1 MMSAVPDDL
10 LPVVETFVSLQGE
23 STHAGRLC
31 FFIRFAGC
39 NLRCAYCDTVY
50 AHDDSGATLRAP
62 VELVRM
68 AHASGVRLVEL
79 TGGEPMLQTALPAL
93 ARRLLDAGFELLLE
107 TNGSRPLVALPPG
120 VKKIVDVKLPSSGM
134 AAYNDPGNYPLL
146 GPGDELKFVTGSR
159 ADFDWALDW
168 IDRWRLDR
176 LKIPLIFSP
185 VFGAVAPA
193 DLARWLIDSRRN
205 ELRMQIQMHK
215 VIWSPER
222 RGV

>member
-1 MMSAVPDDL
+1 MMSAVPADL

-23 STHAGRLC
+23 STRAGRLC

-50 AHDDSGATLRAP
+50 AYDDSGATLRSPA
-62 VELVRM
+62 ELVRM
-68 AHASGVRLVEL
+68 AHDSGVRLVEL
-79 TGGEPMLQTALPAL
+79 TGGEPMLQKALPAL
-93 ARRLLDAGFELLLE
+93 ARQLLDAGLEVLLE
-107 TNGSRPLVALPPG
+107 TNGSILLDTLPPG
-120 VKKIVDVKLPSSGM
+120 VGKIVDVKLPSSGM
-134 AAYNDPGNYPLL
+134 SDRNEPENYPLL

-168 IDRWRLDR
+168 INRWRLDR
-176 LKIPLIFSP
+176 LKIPLVFSP
-185 VFGAVAPA
+185 VFGAVDPA

-205 ELRMQIQMHK
+205 DLRMQIQMHK
-215 VIWSPER
+215 VIWAPDR